1 MAQFIFF
8 QRYDPLKCIYYFQ
21 KYFQNSETAAITTA
35 TAAVAVYY
43 VKTA

>member
-8 QRYDPLKCIYYFQ
+8 QRYDHIKCIYYFQ
-21 KYFQNSETAAITTA
+21 TYFQNSKTTAITTA
-35 TAAVAVYY
+35 TAAVTVYY